1 MFDLE
6 PGSTVIGDNRLAVSV
21 PAGTPAEL
29 LIDEVEVTVIP
40 A

>member
-1 MFDLE
+1 MFDLV
-6 PGSTVIGDNRLAVSV
+6 PGSTVVGDNRLTVTS
-21 PAGTPAEL
+21 PAGPPAEL